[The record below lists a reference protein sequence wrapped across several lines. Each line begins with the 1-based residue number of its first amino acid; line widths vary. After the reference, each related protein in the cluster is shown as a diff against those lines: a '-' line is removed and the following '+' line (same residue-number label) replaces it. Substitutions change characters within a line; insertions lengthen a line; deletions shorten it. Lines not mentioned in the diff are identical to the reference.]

1 MVNYRHSDVIS
12 HEVSK
17 LRPVVLQVSCMAQK
31 LNDRPRLRTG
41 LVGGGGNAI
50 VAASTTCLK
59 RRLCQT
65 LGVTSAR
72 PEVANRR
79 YGTAF
84 EVVEHELADRR

>member
-1 MVNYRHSDVIS
+1 MNYRHSDVIS

-41 LVGGGGNAI
+41 LAHGGNAI
-50 VAASTTCLK
+50 AAASTCLK